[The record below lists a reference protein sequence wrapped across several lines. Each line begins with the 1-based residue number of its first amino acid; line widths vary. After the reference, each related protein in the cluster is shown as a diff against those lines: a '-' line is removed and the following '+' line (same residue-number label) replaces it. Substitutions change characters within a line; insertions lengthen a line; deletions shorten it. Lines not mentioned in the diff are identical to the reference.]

1 MIGRCLVVLCGLQA
15 AAGFVL
21 PVNAAATAPRRVD
34 LAMQQ
39 GRLRPGAQDRE
50 PMRPHFSS
58 TESEGSSSCPTELL
72 QMAERVFGSTQGD
85 WVHEKVMLFGS
96 VGDLTDSREGPRL

>member
-21 PVNAAATAPRRVD
+21 PVSAAATAPRRVD

-39 GRLRPGAQDRE
+39 GRLRPGAQVKA
-50 PMRPHFSS
+50 PSHPVTH
-58 TESEGSSSCPTELL
+58 TLL
-72 QMAERVFGSTQGD
+72 A
-85 WVHEKVMLFGS
+85 L
-96 VGDLTDSREGPRL
+96 